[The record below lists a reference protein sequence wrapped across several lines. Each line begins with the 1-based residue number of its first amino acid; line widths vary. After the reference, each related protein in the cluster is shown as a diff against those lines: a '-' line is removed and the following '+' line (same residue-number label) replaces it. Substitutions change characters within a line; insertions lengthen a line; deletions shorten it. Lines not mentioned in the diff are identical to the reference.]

1 VETNVL
7 FYKIQKGTITT
18 EDYVNWSYSQL
29 EKYVS
34 SPSLNILS
42 SFSFDDNLFEVE
54 MYFKRA
60 IDELAINEPTFDIC
74 ARAYIGFLAN
84 KIKKAYE
91 HTVIFD
97 LADMIFQIAATE
109 LDNADD
115 LFAWFEISEMIDR
128 LNYDDQSFVLNEDDL
143 ISRIKNE
150 AEILQRY
157 IH

>member
-1 VETNVL
+1 MEINVL

-29 EKYVS
+29 EKNVS
-34 SPSLNILS
+34 SPSLNIIS

-74 ARAYIGFLAN
+74 ARVYIGFLAN

-128 LNYDDQSFVLNEDDL
+128 LNYDDQSFMLNEDDL
-143 ISRIKNE
+143 I
-150 AEILQRY
+150 
-157 IH
+157 

>member
-1 VETNVL
+1 METNVL

>member
-29 EKYVS
+29 EKNVS

-60 IDELAINEPTFDIC
+60 IDELVINEPTFEIC

-157 IH
+157 IN

>member
-29 EKYVS
+29 EKNVS

-128 LNYDDQSFVLNEDDL
+128 INYDDQSFVLNEDDL

>member
-18 EDYVNWSYSQL
+18 EDYVNWSHSQL
-29 EKYVS
+29 EKNVS

-60 IDELAINEPTFDIC
+60 IDELAINEPTFEIC

-97 LADMIFQIAATE
+97 LADMIFQIAAME

-157 IH
+157 IN

>member
-1 VETNVL
+1 METNVL
-7 FYKIQKGTITT
+7 FYKIKKGTITT

-29 EKYVS
+29 EKNVS

-60 IDELAINEPTFDIC
+60 IDELAINEPTFEIC
-74 ARAYIGFLAN
+74 AKAYIGFLAN

-97 LADMIFQIAATE
+97 LADMIFQMAATE

-128 LNYDDQSFVLNEDDL
+128 LNYDDQSFLLNEGDL

-157 IH
+157 IN